1 MANAFTTALAG
12 EVFETL
18 EHLSDATYTP
28 AVTGDAVSTRVA
40 ISSGIQRVGFES
52 RLSDAHDEASFLRAD
67 VTTPKRGD
75 TINDGTTTYELISP
89 IIDDG
94 VTATWLIAEQ

>member
-1 MANAFTTALAG
+1 MANAFVTALAA

-18 EHLSDATYTP
+18 EHLSDAIYTP
-28 AVTGDAVSTRVA
+28 VVGDQITTRVA

-52 RLSDAHDEASFLRAD
+52 RLSDSHEEASLLRED
-67 VTTPKRGD
+67 VTAPKRGD
-75 TINDGTTTYELISP
+75 TINIAGTVYELISP

-94 VTATWLIAEQ
+94 VVATWLVVVQ

>member
-52 RLSDAHDEASFLRAD
+52 RLSDAHDEASFLRAPMSRHQNAATPS
-67 VTTPKRGD
+67 TTALRHM
-75 TINDGTTTYELISP
+75 N
-89 IIDDG
+89 
-94 VTATWLIAEQ
+94 